1 MRDRLRVERSPTSHS
16 VGRFTLASSSLS
28 RTLSAPLVALNAASV
43 KRNAAS
49 RAGGHTGHA
58 ERAGGT
64 PQEQAFM
71 WHETPLPG
79 GVVWNIGNIR
89 ISPDSPLPL
98 GGGPAPNLGAARD
111 PLAGVAAGLRQEV
124 PYRS

>member
-49 RAGGHTGHA
+49 HAGGHTGSCTCSL
-58 ERAGGT
+58 RLI
-64 PQEQAFM
+64 Q
-71 WHETPLPG
+71 LPDKPG
-79 GVVWNIGNIR
+79 KIPSFQHVYEGVLPWYR
-89 ISPDSPLPL
+89 IFSSTSS
-98 GGGPAPNLGAARD
+98 R
-111 PLAGVAAGLRQEV
+111 
-124 PYRS
+124 